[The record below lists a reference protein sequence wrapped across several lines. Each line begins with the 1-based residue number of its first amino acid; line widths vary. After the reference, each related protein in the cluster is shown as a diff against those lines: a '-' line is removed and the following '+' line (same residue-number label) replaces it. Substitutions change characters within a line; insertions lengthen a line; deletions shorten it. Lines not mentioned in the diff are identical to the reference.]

1 METCQ
6 LTPAENLIIVLQVL
20 ALKISIRILLRYA
33 GVSGSNFSEVSGVL
47 LEVPYLQ
54 SRIQFEIL
62 MTIKAVFTSTTFPL
76 FLFP

>member
-20 ALKISIRILLRYA
+20 ALKISIHILIRYT

-47 LEVPYLQ
+47 LDVPYLQ
-54 SRIQFEIL
+54 SRVQFEIL
-62 MTIKAVFTSTTFPL
+62 MTI
-76 FLFP
+76 

>member
-20 ALKISIRILLRYA
+20 ALKISVHILLPYT
-33 GVSGSNFSEVSGVL
+33 GVSGSNFIEISGVSL
-47 LEVPYLQ
+47 DVPYLE

-62 MTIKAVFTSTTFPL
+62 MTVKAIFTSTTFH
-76 FLFP
+76 LFPFP

>member
-20 ALKISIRILLRYA
+20 ALKISIRILIRYT

-47 LEVPYLQ
+47 LDVPYLQ
-54 SRIQFEIL
+54 SRVQFEIL
-62 MTIKAVFTSTTFPL
+62 MTI
-76 FLFP
+76 